1 MLTFLLHVGAKIQ
14 GRCCIRDD
22 CPEKRKK
29 KRMALNFRKRGK
41 RAHLILIS
49 KIMTKQM
56 NCNFFQIESQDK
68 RNNSSKRRSN
78 RKQTIE
84 MMERD

>member
-49 KIMTKQM
+49 IVK
-56 NCNFFQIESQDK
+56 
-68 RNNSSKRRSN
+68 NND
-78 RKQTIE
+78 QTNE
-84 MMERD
+84 L